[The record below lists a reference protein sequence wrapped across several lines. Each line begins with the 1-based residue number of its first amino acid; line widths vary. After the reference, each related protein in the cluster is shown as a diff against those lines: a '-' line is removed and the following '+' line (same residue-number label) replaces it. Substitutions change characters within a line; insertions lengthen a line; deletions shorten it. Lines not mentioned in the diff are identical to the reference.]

1 MAINFI
7 QSTILVA
14 MQLFSLV
21 FFIFGLYIMILF
33 AKALKIYIKKNS
45 Q

>member
-1 MAINFI
+1 MAITFI
-7 QSTILVA
+7 QSATLIV
-14 MQLFSLV
+14 MQLLSLG
-21 FFIFGLYIMILF
+21 FAILGLYIMILL